1 MPAAFCQGSPCGK
14 ALPQIPG
21 LPHLLYRFLCRH
33 LGAGS
38 GFGLVSGHFSEAR
51 AVNRRTSQGTAC
63 FSLPSMGKSGFTPAL
78 RAPPPLQF
86 PRTLPLDQ
94 LHALVS
100 LFKMVLTHQVR
111 SLHFQQ
117 APSCCSSSWSWGH
130 NFKGKVCAQPSKGS
144 PVSVVVV

>member
-1 MPAAFCQGSPCGK
+1 MLRAASCQGSRVGRL
-14 ALPQIPG
+14 LPQIPG

-38 GFGLVSGHFSEAR
+38 GFSLVSRHFSEAR
-51 AVNRRTSQGTAC
+51 TVSRRTSQGTAGS
-63 FSLPSMGKSGFTPAL
+63 SLPSMGKSEFTPAL
-78 RAPPPLQF
+78 RAPPPPPF

-100 LFKMVLTHQVR
+100 LFKMVLIHQVR

-130 NFKGKVCAQPSKGS
+130 SLKGEVCAQPSKGS
-144 PVSVVVV
+144 PVSAV